1 MGPVTK
7 LLLVLAL
14 VVPIGAYVA
23 GSLAAT
29 GRDEP
34 ADRGPVIL
42 RDAPTTPP
50 SETAGPSRNR
60 DGANREGQ
68 DDRDDRDD
76 RDGRDG
82 GDDRNDDRDDDARV
96 VKPQPTPVGEDDGDG
111 DGDDDDGP
119 DDDTETERDDDR
131 DDD

>member
-23 GSLAAT
+23 GSLAAP

-42 RDAPTTPP
+42 RDAPTTP
-50 SETAGPSRNR
+50 SEAPDPSRTR
-60 DGANREGQ
+60 DDGGDGD
-68 DDRDDRDD
+68 DDRNDR
-76 RDGRDG
+76 
-82 GDDRNDDRDDDARV
+82 DDRNDDRDDDARV
-96 VKPQPTPVGEDDGDG
+96 VKPQPTPVGEDDDDGD
-111 DGDDDDGP
+111 DGDDDGP
-119 DDDTETERDDDR
+119 QDDTETERDDDR